1 MIMTSVSQKII
12 QNYGIEVNAGIQW
25 QGWEPG
31 GEYTK
36 QITLKNVQ
44 VKTQKIIYKWVYCI
58 EYKIIH
64 ICV

>member
-1 MIMTSVSQKII
+1 MTSVSQKTVE
-12 QNYGIEVNAGIQW
+12 NFGIEVNERVQW

-44 VKTQKIIYKWVYCI
+44 VKTQKIVYK
-58 EYKIIH
+58 
-64 ICV
+64 